1 MKSCWHEAVQ
11 RYLDRQSSTEEAAA
25 LHEAL
30 NRDAELRTLYLDYM
44 NLDAALGS
52 AAAAAV
58 NTEIGIDRT
67 VTFPRPAAR
76 SSPHYWRWLAA
87 TAAGAALVMFAVLPR
102 HRNSSRALPDLAAT
116 ISSTQ
121 NAIARLSVEVP
132 SSLPAWM
139 SPTASMLDQPRFP
152 R

>member
-52 AAAAAV
+52 AAAV

-102 HRNSSRALPDLAAT
+102 HRNSSRALLDLAAT

-121 NAIARLSVEVP
+121 NGIARLSVEVP

>member
-1 MKSCWHEAVQ
+1 MKSRWHEAVQ
-11 RYLDRQSSTEEAAA
+11 RYLDGQSSTEEAAA

-30 NRDAELRTLYLDYM
+30 NRDAELRILYLDYM

-52 AAAAAV
+52 AAAV
-58 NTEIGIDRT
+58 NTEIGIGRT
-67 VTFPRPAAR
+67 VAFPRPSAR

-87 TAAGAALVMFAVLPR
+87 TAACAALVMFAVLPR
-102 HRNSSRALPDLAAT
+102 HRNSSRALSGLAAT
-116 ISSTQ
+116 ISSAQ
-121 NAIARLSVEVP
+121 KAIARLSVEVP

-152 R
+152 